1 LEPSLETAERA
12 RQARVRYAPA
22 EPRAL
27 GILAILAALAIVS
40 VLLPV
45 GVGVLLGALLAFTAH
60 GAYSNLARRT
70 QRPALVAFALTFFTT
85 IFVAGTFALLAY
97 LLVLQGVA
105 VVAALPRSFAPGGAA
120 AALVERVAAPFGRF
134 GLEARD
140 LAAKLGGASGAIATS
155 LAGWAARILGTILDS
170 GLDLLFMAI
179 TMYFVLRRWT
189 QLGKRAESLMPI
201 NPHHTRRLMREL
213 RRLGRQVVVG
223 NFGTAIIQGTVAGLG
238 YAIAR
243 IPQAAFLGAVT
254 AVASLVP
261 AVGTVIVW
269 LPAGLIA
276 LAGGRTTAGIFE
288 LAWGTIAVVGFCDY
302 VVRPRLVGSG
312 ETASTWLTFVALF
325 GGIKLFG
332 FAGFLLG
339 PLLVGFAATV
349 LKLYARTRR
358 FRLGT
363 ST

>member
-1 LEPSLETAERA
+1 
-12 RQARVRYAPA
+12 
-22 EPRAL
+22 
-27 GILAILAALAIVS
+27 
-40 VLLPV
+40 
-45 GVGVLLGALLAFTAH
+45 
-60 GAYSNLARRT
+60 
-70 QRPALVAFALTFFTT
+70 
-85 IFVAGTFALLAY
+85 
-97 LLVLQGVA
+97 
-105 VVAALPRSFAPGGAA
+105 
-120 AALVERVAAPFGRF
+120 
-134 GLEARD
+134 
-140 LAAKLGGASGAIATS
+140 
-155 LAGWAARILGTILDS
+155 
-170 GLDLLFMAI
+170 MAI
-179 TMYFVLRRWT
+179 TMYFVLRQWT
-189 QLGKRAESLMPI
+189 ELAKRAESLMPI

-213 RRLGRQVVVG
+213 RRLGRHVVVG
-223 NFGTAIIQGTVAGLG
+223 NFGTAVIQGTVAGLG

-243 IPQAAFLGAVT
+243 MPQAAFLGAVT

-269 LPAGLIA
+269 LPAALIA
-276 LAGGRTTAGIFE
+276 LAGGRTSAGVFE

-302 VVRPRLVGSG
+302 VVRPRLVGRG

-363 ST
+363 ASSYR